1 MNPDFAIILNFKLK
15 NAQEIDMDFLVKTA
29 RNIGVRAIAADRL
42 ENELQIPCAKY
53 SINLV
58 TIATGEDLAT
68 TNIIETL
75 VQNRKVGKASIINIA
90 VNSDGSFSAAT
101 KEMLEQ
107 INSWM
112 HIFGHAFNE
121 STPCNLTVDGNSFIL
136 QNRHMPYQ
144 NYIYVQKSFPQKIKV
159 NGLTQEPNRIEMI
172 ENRTPLTF
180 SYQNGSLIINLE
192 TATSSNFPW
201 QIIRVQ
207 QHRPEDDIK
216 ETKF

>member
-15 NAQEIDMDFLVKTA
+15 NAQEIDTDFLVKTA

-75 VQNRKVGKASIINIA
+75 VQNRKVGKASIINVA

-121 STPCNLTVDGNSFIL
+121 STPCNLIVDGNSFIL

-144 NYIYVQKSFPQKIKV
+144 NYIYVQKSFPPKIKV
-159 NGLTQEPNRIEMI
+159 NGFTQEPNRVEMI

-180 SYQNGSLIINLE
+180 SYQNGTLIINLE